1 MTIGELRALP
11 VGRGHI
17 GQVRYLPL
25 GLSGKGRGR
34 GNNQVNNQSVDN
46 SVADLDPGSRFG
58 DPGSGIRSL
67 FDPWIQDPGW
77 VKNQG
82 PTTRIIFLRA

>member
-34 GNNQVNNQSVDN
+34 GNNQVNNQ
-46 SVADLDPGSRFG
+46 RKKEHKEC
-58 DPGSGIRSL
+58 R
-67 FDPWIQDPGW
+67 
-77 VKNQG
+77 
-82 PTTRIIFLRA
+82 